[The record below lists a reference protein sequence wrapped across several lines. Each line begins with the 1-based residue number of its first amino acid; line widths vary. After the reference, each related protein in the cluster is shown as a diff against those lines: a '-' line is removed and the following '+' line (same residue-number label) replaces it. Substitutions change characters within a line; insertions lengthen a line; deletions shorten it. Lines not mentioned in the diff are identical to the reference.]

1 MKKMH
6 QQEIKFFWPLTE
18 QVPLDLDYADC
29 EAPKL
34 TVTSESSGLTFL
46 TNGTTAAT
54 WVAMEVNPQRL
65 SIDVEEVIFKQR
77 KQPSWLRRIVY
88 KIIGLKWEMR

>member
-1 MKKMH
+1 MH

-34 TVTSESSGLTFL
+34 TVTSQSSGLTFL
-46 TNGTTAAT
+46 TNGTTAAQ

-65 SIDVEEVIFKQR
+65 TIDVEEVIFKQR
-77 KQPSWLRRIVY
+77 TKPSLFRQLIY
-88 KIIGLKWEMR
+88 KIIGVKWQMR